1 MPSIASLLM
10 WTDLRFAVRAL
21 LWSDWRLEEGATKG
35 GQRIYRAY
43 LVIVA
48 LWLGFWIL
56 LAIKVVS

>member
-1 MPSIASLLM
+1 M

-56 LAIKVVS
+56 LAITVVS